1 MRMRILG
8 CLVVAALALTGCS
21 KNLVGVVVPDTGDAS
36 AYGNSMLSGARLAF
50 DTAIKDGN
58 TPSGFKV
65 VYIDSGSDP
74 KKAAAEAK
82 RLYDAGALMVIGGAT
97 SAEAKAMIPVAE
109 AAKGVLLS
117 PSASEPGLAASSNH
131 FFRVFPSDEFEAKLA
146 ARFLVT
152 DRKAGKILVL
162 KEDSLYTQGL
172 LPLFDKEVATLGG
185 KIVGE
190 LKIDTPDFET
200 KLGEAITRDQP
211 DALFIAGYSEGILES
226 LISVRNVGYAGLK
239 CSTSAIEARVTV
251 SRGGDNVEGVYF
263 PMVKVDLS
271 SSQEPMKSFVTHFK
285 ENNFDRM
292 PDLYAAH
299 GYDAALVALQVLRGE
314 SVKSSDELMQR
325 MLSMSPLQGVT
336 GPLSF
341 DAHGDSTHRPRMH
354 QIVGGKAV
362 EVPTPANG

>member
-8 CLVVAALALTGCS
+8 SLAVAVLALTGCS

-36 AYGNSMLSGARLAF
+36 AYGNSILSGARLAF
-50 DTAIKDGN
+50 DQAIKDGQ

-65 VYIDSGSDP
+65 IYIDSGSDP
-74 KKAAAEAK
+74 QKAAAEAK
-82 RLYDAGALMVIGGAT
+82 RLYDNGALLVIGGAT

-109 AAKGVLLS
+109 AAKSVLLS

-131 FFRVFPSDEFEAKLA
+131 FFRVFPSDEFEAMLA
-146 ARFLVT
+146 ARFLVQ

-162 KEDSLYTQGL
+162 SEDTAYTRGL
-172 LPLFDKEVATLGG
+172 LPIFRKEVGALGG
-185 KIVGE
+185 QIVGE
-190 LKIDTPDFET
+190 IKLDASDLDS
-200 KLGEAITRDQP
+200 KLGEAIARLQP
-211 DALFIAGYSEGILES
+211 DALFIAGYSEGILSS
-226 LISVRNVGYAGLK
+226 LISVRNVAFTGIK
-239 CSTSAIEARVTV
+239 CATSALEARVTV

-271 SSQEPMKSFVTHFK
+271 SSQEPIKSFVTRFK

-299 GYDAALVALQVLRGE
+299 GYDAAQVALQVLRGA

-325 MLSMSPLQGVT
+325 MLSMTPLQGIT
-336 GPLSF
+336 GPVSF
-341 DAHGDSTHRPRMH
+341 DAHGDSAHRPRMH

-362 EVPTPANG
+362 EIQTPANG